1 MSTHFHSFGVRGRK
15 PSSGRRLR
23 LNFLAFLLLCVAM
36 WVSLALVVIYIAWP
50 CLAAILRA
58 NGIKVI

>member
-1 MSTHFHSFGVRGRK
+1 
-15 PSSGRRLR
+15 LR